1 MNLEIKLGIYF
12 IVSCILILV
21 GISVMLYQTGLDP
34 LIEIPVKSGG
44 LILFGIG
51 GKIFNK
57 HFRIN
62 KIT

>member
-1 MNLEIKLGIYF
+1 MNLETKLGMYF
-12 IVSCILILV
+12 IVSCTLILV
-21 GISVMLYQTGLDP
+21 GISIMLYPTGLEP
-34 LIEIPVKSGG
+34 LIEIPVKTGG

-62 KIT
+62 E